1 MFSLKTRL
9 AHETSFLLTFANKRD
24 LLFATIAE
32 FFKLASHASLIE
44 SIVSNCITNET
55 RRSEKVH

>member
-1 MFSLKTRL
+1 MKDNF
-9 AHETSFLLTFANKRD
+9 FPMILLQEIVYDPAYVTLRD

-44 SIVSNCITNET
+44 SIVSDCITNEN
-55 RRSEKVH
+55 S

>member
-1 MFSLKTRL
+1 MFSLKKRL

-32 FFKLASHASLIE
+32 FFKFASHASLIE
-44 SIVSNCITNET
+44 SIVSNCIINEN
-55 RRSEKVH
+55 S

>member
-1 MFSLKTRL
+1 MKDNFFSMILPQEIVYDPAYVTL
-9 AHETSFLLTFANKRD
+9 RD

-44 SIVSNCITNET
+44 SIVSNCITNEN
-55 RRSEKVH
+55 S